1 MELIRGL
8 HNLAPRHRGCVVS
21 IGNFDGLHRGHQ
33 ALIERLG
40 ELSRQY
46 GLPSA
51 VMIFEPTPREFFAPD
66 SAPPRIAGFR
76 GKLRLLL
83 RSGVDRVL
91 LLRFDRRLASLPAED
106 FVRRI
111 LVQALGVKAVVV
123 GDDFRFGHK
132 RGGDVALLRRL
143 SGEGGFSVEALG
155 SVTVEGERCS
165 STAVR
170 EALASP
176 DLARAELLLGRRY
189 RAAGRV
195 RRGLQLGRK
204 LGMPTANL
212 MLRRGTALAHGVY
225 AVKAYWPQRPDGAP
239 GVASVGVRPTLGL
252 SACLLETHVFGEPV
266 SLYGAELE
274 IEFWHYLRPQL
285 KFDSLEALAA
295 QMQADARQAQ
305 AFFEGTAADGLAA
318 DPAGNPA
325 TKLLVPDG
333 L

>member
-33 ALIERLG
+33 ALIGRLR
-40 ELSRQY
+40 ELSRQH
-46 GLPSA
+46 GLPA
-51 VMIFEPTPREFFAPD
+51 VAMIFEPTPREFFAPD
-66 SAPPRIAGFR
+66 AAPPRIAGFR
-76 GKLRLLL
+76 GKLRLLQ

-91 LLRFDRRLASLPAED
+91 LVRFNRRLASLPAEE
-106 FVRRI
+106 FVRQI
-111 LVQALGVKAVVV
+111 LVRDLGARAVVV

-132 RGGDVALLRRL
+132 RGGDVALLRRM
-143 SGEGGFSVEALG
+143 SADGGFEVEGLG
-155 SVTVEGERCS
+155 SVIVDGGRCS

-170 EALASP
+170 EALARP
-176 DLARAELLLGRRY
+176 DLDRAELLLGRRY
-189 RAAGRV
+189 RAVGRV

-225 AVKAYWPQRPDGAP
+225 AVKAYWPERPEGAAA
-239 GVASVGVRPTLGL
+239 VASVGVRPTLGMT
-252 SACLLETHVFGEPV
+252 ACLLETHVFGDPV
-266 SLYGAELE
+266 ALYGTELE
-274 IEFWHYLRPQL
+274 IEFWRYLRPQL

-295 QMQADARQAQ
+295 QMQADGAQAK
-305 AFFEGTAADGLAA
+305 AFFEGAAPQGRAVD
-318 DPAGNPA
+318 
-325 TKLLVPDG
+325 LVPDG